1 MAEKNGM
8 EMLSSLMG
16 EQGQDALQMMQRMKR
31 LKRLMGSGEKKE
43 TVPPEPIS
51 ETDLFSR
58 NRQENMLSAA
68 IPFLDKEYQKDL
80 YIIVR
85 LMEMRRVLQS
95 GFLEVREKQE
105 EPPSL
110 RRRKL
115 LGVLQGYLPA
125 AERQQMETMLKM
137 MDVREI
143 MGREEKK

>member
-8 EMLSSLMG
+8 EMFSSLMG
-16 EQGQDALQMMQRMKR
+16 EQGQDALQMMHRMER

-43 TVPPEPIS
+43 TVPPNPMAEAN
-51 ETDLFSR
+51 LFSR

-95 GFLEVREKQE
+95 GLLEVREKQE

-115 LGVLQGYLPA
+115 LGVLQRYLPVE
-125 AERQQMETMLKM
+125 ERQQMETMLKM